1 MSGPGGQF
9 DTTGPLAASL
19 ERLRRTALVAFAAR
33 LGIRLDPARAR
44 TLLDRRGLPGAAAS
58 VQRLAGFPRFFR
70 FLLLVWS
77 TRGRRR

>member
-33 LGIRLDPARAR
+33 LGVRLDPGRAR
-44 TLLDRRGLPGAAAS
+44 TLLDQRGLPGAAAS
-58 VQRLAGFPRFFR
+58 IQRLALLPRWLR
-70 FLLLVWS
+70 LHLLAWS
-77 TRGRRR
+77 TRGDRR

>member
-44 TLLDRRGLPGAAAS
+44 TLLDRRGLSGAAAS
-58 VQRLAGFPRFFR
+58 IQRLARWPRWLR
-70 FLLLVWS
+70 LPLLAWS
-77 TRGRRR
+77 TRGTRR